1 MNVLNQEIAEKYAMY
16 HGDCCEVIK
25 GLPENS
31 VGYIIF
37 SPPFSSLYTYS
48 NYNEDMGNSG
58 NDDEFYQHFKYLIP
72 ELYRVL
78 KPGRSLSFH
87 CMDLPTS
94 KERDGFIGL
103 RDFPGELLR
112 LFEDAGFIYH
122 SRVCIWKDPLIAATR
137 TKALGLLHKQ
147 IVKDSFICRQG
158 IADYLITVR
167 KRGENL
173 EPIAHPKGLT
183 EYYGENE
190 PNIPKSNIK
199 YSHYV
204 WRQYASPVWD
214 DIRQTY
220 TLNTG
225 GAKDANDEKHICP
238 LQLDV
243 IARGLVLWS
252 NKGDIVLSPFGGI
265 ASEGYQAIKMG
276 RKFIGIELKDSYY
289 KQAVLNLQKASELTE
304 DIKLF

>member
-1 MNVLNQEIAEKYAMY
+1 MNVLNQEIGEKYAMY

-87 CMDLPTS
+87 CMDLPTL

>member
-1 MNVLNQEIAEKYAMY
+1 MNVLNQEISEKYAMY
-16 HGDCCEVIK
+16 HGDCCEVVK
-25 GLPENS
+25 GIPDNS

-58 NDDEFYQHFKYLIP
+58 NDDEFYQHFKFLIP

-78 KPGRSLSFH
+78 KVGRSLSLH

-112 LFEDAGFIYH
+112 LFEDAGFIFH
-122 SRVCIWKDPLIAATR
+122 SRVTIWKDPLIAATR

-147 IVKDSFICRQG
+147 IVKDSYICRQG

-167 KRGENL
+167 KRGENQ
-173 EPIAHPKGLT
+173 EPIAHPHGLT

-190 PNIPKSNIK
+190 PQIPKSNIK
-199 YSHYV
+199 YSHMV

-220 TLNTG
+220 TLNTQ
-225 GAKDANDEKHICP
+225 GAKDQNDEKHICP

-243 IARGLVLWS
+243 IARGITLWS
-252 NKGDIVLSPFGGI
+252 NKNDV
-265 ASEGYQAIKMG
+265 
-276 RKFIGIELKDSYY
+276 
-289 KQAVLNLQKASELTE
+289 V
-304 DIKLF
+304 

>member
-1 MNVLNQEIAEKYAMY
+1 MNVLNQEIGEKYAMY

-25 GLPENS
+25 GLPDNS

>member
-25 GLPENS
+25 GLPDNS

-190 PNIPKSNIK
+190 PNVPKNNIK

-225 GAKDANDEKHICP
+225 G
-238 LQLDV
+238 
-243 IARGLVLWS
+243 G
-252 NKGDIVLSPFGGI
+252 KG
-265 ASEGYQAIKMG
+265 
-276 RKFIGIELKDSYY
+276 R
-289 KQAVLNLQKASELTE
+289 
-304 DIKLF
+304 

>member
-1 MNVLNQEIAEKYAMY
+1 MNVLHQDIAEKYAMY

-25 GLPENS
+25 GIPENS

-48 NYNEDMGNSG
+48 NYNEDMGNSKG
-58 NDDEFYQHFKYLIP
+58 DAEFYKHFEYLVP

-87 CMDLPTS
+87 CMDLPIM
-94 KERDGFIGL
+94 KEKEGFIGL
-103 RDFPGELLR
+103 KDFPGELLR
-112 LFEDAGFIYH
+112 LFEKAGFVFH
-122 SRVCIWKDPLIAATR
+122 SRVTIWKDPLIEATR

-147 IVKDSFICRQG
+147 LVKDSYICRQG
-158 IADYLITVR
+158 CADYLITVR
-167 KRGENL
+167 KRGVNE
-173 EPIAHPKGLT
+173 EPIAHPQGLT
-183 EYYGENE
+183 EYYGKNE
-190 PNIPKSNIK
+190 PQLPKSNIK
-199 YSHYV
+199 YSHTV
-204 WRQYASPVWD
+204 WQRYASPVWS

-220 TLNTG
+220 TLNTQ
-225 GAKDANDEKHICP
+225 GAKDQNDEKHICP

-243 IARGLVLWS
+243 IARGITLWS

-289 KQAVLNLQKASELTE
+289 NQAVLNLKKASELTE

>member
-1 MNVLNQEIAEKYAMY
+1 MNVLNQEIGEKYAMY